1 MSSRSASIRA
11 ELLGAA
17 VVLLEGVLFV
27 TGLLALGSVYVTATQ
42 AGYTQMSGRTALYR
56 VAVSAVLTPR
66 TERIAA
72 APAVLVHPSPP
83 LPESFVGELSIRRL
97 GLSTTVLEGDSP
109 AHLKVAVAH
118 LSETPL
124 PWQAGNS
131 VYAGHRD
138 TFFRALRGLRAG
150 DDIELATPRGTF
162 GYRVRHTMIVAP
174 EDVWVLEP
182 GLASLTLITCY
193 PFSYL
198 GSAPQRFVVQADRVD
213 ASTSAQDR

>member
-1 MSSRSASIRA
+1 MSSRNASIRA
-11 ELLGAA
+11 ELFGAGL
-17 VVLLEGVLFV
+17 VVLEGVLFV
-27 TGLLALGSVYVTATQ
+27 AGLLVLGGVYVTATQ
-42 AGYTQMSGRTALYR
+42 AGYTQMSGRTAVYR
-56 VAVSAVLTPR
+56 FSTATPLTTHAAPPTAPVLVR
-66 TERIAA
+66 AA
-72 APAVLVHPSPP
+72 AP

-97 GLSTTVLEGDSP
+97 GLSTTVLEGDTA
-109 AHLKVAVAH
+109 AHLKVGVAH
-118 LSETPL
+118 LSDTPL

-138 TFFRALRGLRAG
+138 TFFRALRGLREG

-182 GLASLTLITCY
+182 GLAALTLITCY

-198 GSAPQRFVVQADRVD
+198 GSAPQRFVVQAERVD
-213 ASTSAQDR
+213 GLSAMR